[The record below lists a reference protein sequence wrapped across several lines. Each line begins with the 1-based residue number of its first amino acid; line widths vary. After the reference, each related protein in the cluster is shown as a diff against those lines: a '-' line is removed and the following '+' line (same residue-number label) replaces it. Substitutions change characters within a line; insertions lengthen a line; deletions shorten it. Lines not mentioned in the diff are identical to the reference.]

1 MIPLP
6 LKIIFNP
13 MGKVVDAEKGDNLLD
28 VMRLGEIRI
37 ESLCGGKGECGKCK
51 VILEKGKIKKKST
64 LPDKLL
70 HPNEIRENYYLA
82 CMVTL
87 QSDCIFTIPVG
98 SRIESPKILLNA
110 EVSLEKLD
118 PPSQKFLIDT
128 KFNLN
133 RNFPFRSIK
142 LRNYAG
148 VQPRASEEV
157 YNKLQTFL
165 NDVSA
170 TALISRARGYPEII
184 DIERGDS
191 TQMNLGL
198 ALDLGTT
205 TIVGLLVDL
214 KNGNVLNR
222 ASELNR
228 QITYGEELVT
238 RLSYARKG
246 EGLFRLQRA
255 AVDTVKKIVDK
266 LTFEAGVSPS
276 NITDVCVGGNTVMN
290 HLLVGADSAYLEE
303 ADIIVS
309 RDPIIVKAKSIG
321 LDLHPESYLYCLPN
335 VSRFLG
341 GDAIGDILTSNIHQS
356 EGVNLIV
363 DLGTNGEIIFGNKH
377 WLFSSSCASGPAFEG
392 EGVRHGMR
400 AARGGIDHVRIDPTT
415 HEAGYSVIEGGRAKG
430 ICGSGLIDLVA
441 ELYRVKLMD
450 FAGKFIPDSSRLI
463 REGKWGLEY
472 VVAPSVK
479 TEIGQDIVITQADLD
494 YVIDSKAAACGAITV
509 LMKKLKLNVYDINN
523 VYLAGAF
530 GTYSDFKNVTKL
542 GILPEFPNAKIHPI
556 GNGSLAGA
564 YLTIVSNEKR
574 KEARET
580 ATKTVYID
588 LLVDVEFMEEYSK
601 ALYIPGDKE
610 YFPSYKQYTS

>member
-51 VILEKGKIKKKST
+51 VILEKGKLKKKST

-110 EVSLEKLD
+110 EISLKKLD
-118 PPSQKFLIDT
+118 PPSQKFLVDT
-128 KFNLN
+128 KSNIN
-133 RNFPFRSIK
+133 HNFPFRSIK
-142 LRNYAG
+142 LRNYTG
-148 VQPRASEEV
+148 VQPRASEEI
-157 YNKLQTFL
+157 YNHLQTFL
-165 NDVSA
+165 NDVAA
-170 TALISRARGYPEII
+170 TALISRAKGYPEII

-191 TQMNLGL
+191 TQRNLGL

-214 KNGNVLNR
+214 NNGNVLKR

-238 RLSYARKG
+238 RLSYARKR
-246 EGLFRLQRA
+246 EGLFRLQQA
-255 AVDTVKKIVDK
+255 AVDTVKKIIGN

-276 NITDVCVGGNTVMN
+276 FITDVCVGGNTVMN

-303 ADIIVS
+303 ADVIVS

-321 LDLHPESYLYCLPN
+321 LDLHPEAYLYCLPN

-441 ELYRVKLMD
+441 ELFRVKLMD
-450 FAGKFIPDSSRLI
+450 FAGKFIPYSSRLI

-472 VVAPSVK
+472 VVTPAVK

-509 LMKKLKLNVYDINN
+509 LIKKLKLDIYDVNN

-530 GTYSDFKNVTKL
+530 GTYSDLENVTKL

-556 GNGSLAGA
+556 GNGSIAGA
-564 YLTIVSNEKR
+564 YLTLVSNEKR
-574 KEARET
+574 KEAREI

-610 YFPSYKQYTS
+610 YFPSYKQYT

>member
-6 LKIIFNP
+6 VKIIFNP
-13 MGKVVDAEKGDNLLD
+13 IGKVVVAEKGDNLLD
-28 VMRLGEIRI
+28 IMRREEIRI

-70 HPNEIRENYYLA
+70 HPNEIREKYYLA
-82 CMVTL
+82 CMVTIL
-87 QSDCIFTIPVG
+87 DDCVFTIPME
-98 SRIESPKILLNA
+98 SRIENPKILLNT
-110 EVSLEKLD
+110 EISLQKLD
-118 PPSQKFLIDT
+118 PPSQKFLVDT
-128 KFNLN
+128 KSSINH
-133 RNFPFRSIK
+133 NFPFRSIK
-142 LRNYAG
+142 LRNYTG
-148 VQPRASEEV
+148 VQPRASEEI
-157 YNKLQTFL
+157 YNKLQSFL
-165 NDVSA
+165 NDVEA

-184 DIERGDS
+184 DIERGDN
-191 TQMNLGL
+191 TKINLGL
-198 ALDLGTT
+198 AFDIGTT

-214 KNGNVLNR
+214 NNGNVLSR

-238 RLSYARKG
+238 RISYALKR
-246 EGLFRLQRA
+246 EGLLRLQKA
-255 AVDTVKKIVDK
+255 AVDTVKSIIDK
-266 LTFEAGVSPS
+266 LTYEAGVSPS
-276 NITDVCVGGNTVMN
+276 SITDVCVGGNTVMN
-290 HLLVGADSAYLEE
+290 HLFVGADSSYLEE
-303 ADIIVS
+303 ANVNVS
-309 RDPIIVKAKSIG
+309 RDPIIVKAKTIG
-321 LDLHPESYLYCLPN
+321 LDLHPEAYLYCLPN

-341 GDAIGDILTSNIHQS
+341 GDAIGDILASNIHKS

-363 DLGTNGEIIFGNKH
+363 DLGTNGEIIFGNKQ

-415 HEAGYSVIEGGRAKG
+415 HEAEYSVIGGGNAKG

-450 FAGKFIPDSSRLI
+450 FAGKFIPSSSRFI

-472 VVAPSVK
+472 VVIPANK
-479 TEIGQDIVITQADLD
+479 TGIGQDIVITQVDLD

-509 LMKKLKLNVYDINN
+509 LMKKLKIGIKDVNN
-523 VYLAGAF
+523 IYLAGAF
-530 GTYSDFKNVTKL
+530 GTYSDLENVTKL

-556 GNGSLAGA
+556 GNGSLSGA
-564 YLTIVSNEKR
+564 YLTLLSNEKR
-574 KEARET
+574 KEAKE
-580 ATKTVYID
+580 AAIKTVYVD

-610 YFPSYKQYTS
+610 YFPSYS

>member
-13 MGKVVDAEKGDNLLD
+13 MGKVVEAEKGDNLLD
-28 VMRLGEIRI
+28 IMRLGEIRI

-87 QSDCIFTIPVG
+87 HSDCVFTIPVG

-110 EVSLEKLD
+110 EISLEKRD

-165 NDVSA
+165 NDASA

-214 KNGNVLNR
+214 SNGNILNR

-400 AARGGIDHVRIDPTT
+400 AARGGIDHVRIDTMT

-472 VVAPSVK
+472 VVVPSVK
-479 TEIGQDIVITQADLD
+479 TEIGLDIVITQADLD

-509 LMKKLKLNVYDINN
+509 LMKKLKINVYDINN

-564 YLTIVSNEKR
+564 YLTLVSNEKR

-610 YFPSYKQYTS
+610 YFPSYKQ

>member
-110 EVSLEKLD
+110 EISLKKLD
-118 PPSQKFLIDT
+118 PLSQKFLVDT
-128 KFNLN
+128 KSNIN
-133 RNFPFRSIK
+133 HNFPFKSIK
-142 LRNYAG
+142 LRNYTG
-148 VQPRASEEV
+148 VQPRASEEI

-165 NDVSA
+165 NDVAA

-184 DIERGDS
+184 DIERGDN
-191 TQMNLGL
+191 TQMNFGL
-198 ALDLGTT
+198 AFDLGTT

-214 KNGNVLNR
+214 NNGNVLNR
-222 ASELNR
+222 ASELNG

-238 RLSYARKG
+238 RLSYARKR
-246 EGLFRLQRA
+246 EGLLRLQRA
-255 AVDTVKKIVDK
+255 AVDTVKKIIDK
-266 LTFEAGVSPS
+266 LTFEVGLSPS
-276 NITDVCVGGNTVMN
+276 FITDVCVAGNTVMN
-290 HLLVGADSAYLEE
+290 HLLVGVDSAYLEE
-303 ADIIVS
+303 AGVIVS

-321 LDLHPESYLYCLPN
+321 LDLHPEAYLYCLPN

-415 HEAGYSVIEGGRAKG
+415 HEAIYSVIEGGRAKG

-450 FAGKFIPDSSRLI
+450 FAGKFIPDSSLLI

-472 VVAPSVK
+472 VVTPSVK

-509 LMKKLKLNVYDINN
+509 LMKKLKLDIYDINN

-530 GTYSDFKNVTKL
+530 GTYSDFENVTKL
-542 GILPEFPNAKIHPI
+542 GILPELPNAEIHPI
-556 GNGSLAGA
+556 GNGSLAGS
-564 YLTIVSNEKR
+564 YLTLVSNEKR

-610 YFPSYKQYTS
+610 YFPSYKQYT

>member
-6 LKIIFNP
+6 VNIIFNP
-13 MGKVVDAEKGDNLLD
+13 IGKVVEAEKGDNLLD
-28 VMRLGEIRI
+28 IMRREEIRI

-82 CMVTL
+82 CMVTIL
-87 QSDCIFTIPVG
+87 ENCVFTIPVE
-98 SRIESPKILLNA
+98 SRIESPKILLNT
-110 EVSLEKLD
+110 EISLQKLD
-118 PPSQKFLIDT
+118 PPSQKYLVDT
-128 KFNLN
+128 NSN
-133 RNFPFRSIK
+133 INHNFSFRSIK
-142 LRNYAG
+142 LRNYTG

-165 NDVSA
+165 NDVEA

-184 DIERGDS
+184 DIEQGDN
-191 TQMNLGL
+191 TKINLGL
-198 ALDLGTT
+198 AFDLGTT
-205 TIVGLLVDL
+205 TIVGLLIDL
-214 KNGNVLNR
+214 NNGNVLGR

-238 RLSYARKG
+238 RISYSLKR
-246 EGLFRLQRA
+246 EGLLKLQRA
-255 AVDTVKKIVDK
+255 AVDTVKKIIDK
-266 LTFEAGVSPS
+266 LTYEAGVSPS
-276 NITDVCVGGNTVMN
+276 SITDICIGGNTVMN

-303 ADIIVS
+303 ANVNVS

-321 LDLHPESYLYCLPN
+321 LDLHPEAYLYCLPN

-341 GDAIGDILTSNIHQS
+341 GDAIGDILTSNINKS

-363 DLGTNGEIIFGNKH
+363 DLGTNGEIIFGNKQ

-415 HEAGYSVIEGGRAKG
+415 HEAGYSVIGGGNARG

-450 FAGKFIPDSSRLI
+450 FAGKFIPSSSRFI

-472 VVAPSVK
+472 VVAPANK
-479 TEIGQDIVITQADLD
+479 TEIGQDIVITQIDLD

-509 LMKKLKLNVYDINN
+509 LMKKLKIGIKEVNN
-523 VYLAGAF
+523 IYLAGAF
-530 GTYSDFKNVTKL
+530 GTYSNLENVTKL

-564 YLTIVSNEKR
+564 YLTLLSNEKR
-574 KEARET
+574 KEAKEA
-580 ATKTVYID
+580 ATKTVYVD

-610 YFPSYKQYTS
+610 YFPSYN

>member
-1 MIPLP
+1 MIPLTV
-6 LKIIFNP
+6 KIIFNP
-13 MGKVVDAEKGDNLLD
+13 IGKVVEAEKGDNLLD
-28 VMRLGEIRI
+28 IMRREEIRI

-70 HPNEIRENYYLA
+70 HPNEIREKYYLA
-82 CMVTL
+82 CMVTIL
-87 QSDCIFTIPVG
+87 EDCVITIPVE
-98 SRIESPKILLNA
+98 SRIESPKILLNT
-110 EVSLEKLD
+110 EISLQKLD
-118 PPSQKFLIDT
+118 PPSQKSLVDT
-128 KFNLN
+128 KSNIN
-133 RNFPFRSIK
+133 HNFPFKSIK
-142 LRNYAG
+142 LRNYTG
-148 VQPRASEEV
+148 VQPRASEEI
-157 YNKLQTFL
+157 YNKLQTLL
-165 NDVSA
+165 NDVEA

-191 TQMNLGL
+191 TKRNFGL
-198 ALDLGTT
+198 AFDLGTT

-214 KNGNVLNR
+214 NNGNVLNR

-238 RLSYARKG
+238 RLSYARKR
-246 EGLFRLQRA
+246 EGFLRLQRA
-255 AVDTVKKIVDK
+255 AVDSVKNIIDK
-266 LTFEAGVSPS
+266 LTSEAGVSPS
-276 NITDVCVGGNTVMN
+276 SITDICVGGNTVMN
-290 HLLVGADSAYLEE
+290 HLFVGVDSAYLEE
-303 ADIIVS
+303 ANVNVS

-321 LDLHPESYLYCLPN
+321 LDLHPEAYLYCLPN

-341 GDAIGDILTSNIHQS
+341 GDAIGDILTSNIQKS

-363 DLGTNGEIIFGNKH
+363 DLGTNGEIIFGNKQ

-415 HEAGYSVIEGGRAKG
+415 HESGYSVIEGGRAKG
-430 ICGSGLIDLVA
+430 ICGSGLIDVVA
-441 ELYRVKLMD
+441 ELYRVKLID
-450 FAGKFIPDSSRLI
+450 FAGKFIPNSSRFI

-472 VVAPSVK
+472 VITPANK
-479 TEIGQDIVITQADLD
+479 TEIGQDIVITQVDLD

-509 LMKKLKLNVYDINN
+509 LMKKLKLGIRDVNN

-530 GTYSDFKNVTKL
+530 GTYSDLENVTKI

-564 YLTIVSNEKR
+564 YLTLLSNEKR
-574 KEARET
+574 KEAKEA
-580 ATKTVYID
+580 ATKTVYVD

-610 YFPSYKQYTS
+610 YFPSYK